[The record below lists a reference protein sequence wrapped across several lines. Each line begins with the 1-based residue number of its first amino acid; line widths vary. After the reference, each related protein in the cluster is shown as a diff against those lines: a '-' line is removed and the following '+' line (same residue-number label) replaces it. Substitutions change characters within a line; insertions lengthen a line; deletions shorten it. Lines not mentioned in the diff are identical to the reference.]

1 MRRLLVGLAGLIV
14 LAILPAQAQAAP
26 PSNDQRATPTSLT
39 LPAAPRGTTSES
51 TLEDDEPG
59 SCAPLRG
66 SVWYSIQAPARRT
79 VIVRLAAAGDLDA
92 VVDVFQRVRSQLSP
106 VGCDVGN
113 SRGQADTEFR
123 STRGGSYLIRVGQ
136 RVNSV
141 PGAFRLDVFAPQ
153 PPPRPPG
160 PALPAGGVTRSV
172 NVTGNTSDAFS
183 TVMRAGTT
191 YRVHRA
197 QATGCTALALYAPG
211 TSDFDDA
218 SPVKRAGCG
227 GYFLFTPAAGEGGRY
242 SLLVT
247 AQPRRRGDQRYHL
260 QVAEA
265 SGDDTS
271 PGLPLANYQR
281 ARGSLQG
288 SGVDAVDIY
297 RFSLARRSL
306 LRVSLR
312 SSGFKLQLLRDSG
325 HRVASSDDGEI
336 ERRVKPGRY
345 YLAVRSPR
353 TQSGRYVLLR
363 AARTIT
369 HARISINGARSTSA
383 APGRA
388 VSVGVRLTP
397 AVDGPVRIT
406 LQRFDPFAGWQFY
419 RLVSVRAAGGAASLS
434 FTPPAEGRWRA
445 TAVYRGTRIAAPSET
460 GYANVLVA
468 PGLGS

>member
-1 MRRLLVGLAGLIV
+1 MPRLLVGLLLVA
-14 LAILPAQAQAAP
+14 AALPAQAQAAP
-26 PSNDQRATPTSLT
+26 PANDQRAGAAPVA
-39 LPAAPRGTTSES
+39 LPGAPRGTTSES
-51 TLEDDEPG
+51 TLEDDEPIA
-59 SCAPLRG
+59 CAQLRG
-66 SVWYSIQAPARRT
+66 SVWYSVEAPARRT
-79 VIVRLAAAGDLDA
+79 VVVRLAAAGDLDA
-92 VVDVFQRVRSQLSP
+92 VVDVFQRTRSQLSP

-113 SRGQADTEFR
+113 SRGQAETEFR

-160 PALPAGGVTRSV
+160 PALPAAGVTRSV
-172 NVTGNTSDAFS
+172 NVTANTSDAFS

-197 QATGCTALALYAPG
+197 QATGCTSLALFAPG
-211 TSDFDDA
+211 TTDFEDA
-218 SPVKRAGCG
+218 SPVKQAGCG

-242 SLLVT
+242 SLLVS
-247 AQPRRRGDQRYHL
+247 AQTRRRGEQRYHL

-265 SGDDTS
+265 GEDDTS

-306 LRVSLR
+306 LRVNLSG
-312 SSGFKLQLLRDSG
+312 SGFKLQLLRDTG
-325 HRVASSDDGEI
+325 RRIASSDEGVI
-336 ERRVKPGRY
+336 ERRVKKGRY

-353 TQSGRYVLLR
+353 TQSGRYVLQR

-369 HARISINGARSTSA
+369 RARISINGKRSGGA
-383 APGRA
+383 APGQA
-388 VSVGVRLTP
+388 VRVGVQLRP
-397 AVDGPVRIT
+397 PVAGPVRVT
-406 LQRFDPFAGWQFY
+406 LERFDPFAGWQFH
-419 RLVSVRAAGGAASLS
+419 RRVSVQASNGLATLS
-434 FTPPAEGRWRA
+434 FTPPSQGRWRA
-445 TAVYRGTRIAAPSET
+445 TAAYRGTRIAAPSET

-468 PGLGS
+468 PPLSG